1 MNMSIG
7 IINYQCFLLYFAS
20 QLSISLEIATLPNL
34 QIHPQ
39 QYLLGSSE
47 TTNCTCSSHKSQQLA
62 ALIELAKE
70 QAIFNAEELGIL
82 FTKDSYAFYKL
93 TSVIDKDRKEK
104 SVWKPIEGDRIL
116 SKRTL
121 PDGLLYELFLEGVE
135 VNFSAANL
143 KEITP
148 HVFILS
154 DGSISPFELQL
165 TDDIDHVFKMTMA
178 GNGKYEIN
186 AVN

>member
-1 MNMSIG
+1 MYYLQQNFTGHVTTSKRNSGFSLLELLVVIVIIG
-7 IINYQCFLLYFAS
+7 IAVSF
-20 QLSISLEIATLPNL
+20 ATLAFGDN
-34 QIHPQ
+34 QADRM
-39 QYLLGSSE
+39 
-47 TTNCTCSSHKSQQLA
+47 SHKSQQLA

-70 QAIFNAEELGIL
+70 QAIFDSEELGIL

-93 TSVIDKDRKEK
+93 TSVVDKDRKEK

-121 PDGLLYELFLEGVE
+121 PDGLQYELFLEGVQ

-148 HVFILS
+148 HVFVLS